1 MHMIEHN
8 PRRAFT
14 LAEILV
20 SVGVLIA
27 ILIVA
32 GRVFSTAQQVSNVG
46 AASADVLQEA
56 AAIERQIREDVAR
69 MSPQGVVAI
78 RSTSVRNDER
88 LRSWDGNGP
97 RPGLINPN
105 LDPDARVRCD
115 QLVFFTDGV
124 SRIKQMGSDGL
135 CNDRRATV
143 RRMKTGSPS
152 CSRKGP

>member
-88 LRSWDGNGP
+88 LRSWDGSGS
-97 RPGLINPN
+97 RRR
-105 LDPDARVRCD
+105 DAR
-115 QLVFFTDGV
+115 G
-124 SRIKQMGSDGL
+124 
-135 CNDRRATV
+135 RRT
-143 RRMKTGSPS
+143 
-152 CSRKGP
+152 